1 MKKKLIP
8 LFSMFLLISNL
19 CICISANGADDYDF
33 RKTRW
38 GMSKEEVKASEHR
51 DVYDVYR
58 EETSEG
64 IEVLIYED
72 NLLGNECLLGYI
84 FADDQLT
91 RTKYIFT
98 HDHSNHMGFIY
109 DYEDLKEAL
118 TKKYGIPT
126 KDKTFWNGEEDSDN
140 SHPRDG
146 HDLFMGRLSYGSSWK
161 TETTGIW
168 LYLTGQ
174 DYDIQLILE
183 YFSKNLSYLEED
195 FLQEKL

>member
-1 MKKKLIP
+1 MIKKLVP
-8 LFSMFLLISNL
+8 LLSVFLLISNL
-19 CICISANGADDYDF
+19 CVCMPASCADDYDF

-38 GMSKEEVKASEHR
+38 GMSKEEVRASEQR
-51 DVYDVYR
+51 DVYDVYI

-64 IEVLIYED
+64 IEALIYKD
-72 NLLGNECLLGYI
+72 NLFGNECILGYV

-98 HDHSNHMGFIY
+98 HDHSNHMEFIY

-118 TKKYGIPT
+118 TKKYGVPT
-126 KDKTFWNGEEDSDN
+126 KDKTFWNGEEVSDN

-161 TETTGIW
+161 TETTGIC
-168 LYLTGQ
+168 LYLAGG
-174 DYDIQLILE
+174 DYDIQLSLE

-195 FLQEKL
+195 AVQEKL